1 MSSLIIARLAR
12 PISNYRYSQTMA
24 EGQAGQSVGRASGF
38 TLVFSGIVNSLVFVG
53 ECTTLLGDALFRL
66 FRRPLEFKETIS
78 QMAFIGVAS
87 VPIVALTTFASGAV
101 LSLYSAELLVRYGA
115 TSLAG
120 AAVGLAVTREIAPV
134 LAGIMVAARA
144 GSAMAAQIGS
154 MAVTEQVDALRS
166 LNVHPTN
173 YLVIPRLVAA
183 VTMLPVLAL
192 FGVYSGVLGG
202 YVVSVYRAG
211 VSDGSFWQ
219 SIRQFVEP
227 SDFVNGML
235 KTVVFGLIVAL
246 VACQQGLR
254 TKGGAV
260 GVGKATTHTV
270 VISMVLIYV
279 MNYFLTALM
288 FGAK

>member
-1 MSSLIIARLAR
+1 MA
-12 PISNYRYSQTMA
+12 A
-24 EGQAGQSVGRASGF
+24 EGTEQAVGKQSPPSLLVASIHGAL
-38 TLVFSGIVNSLVFVG
+38 TFVG
-53 ECTTLLGDALFRL
+53 ECTLLLGDTFARL
-66 FRRPLEFKETIS
+66 FRKPREYQETVN

-144 GSAMAAQIGS
+144 GSAMAAQIGT

-173 YLVIPRLVAA
+173 YLVIPRIIAA

-202 YVVSVYRAG
+202 YVVSVFKAG
-211 VSDGSFWQ
+211 VPDGSFWQ
-219 SIRQFVEP
+219 SVRQFVEP
-227 SDFVNGML
+227 SDFANGMI

-254 TKGGAV
+254 TTEGAV

-270 VISMVLIYV
+270 VISMVMIYV
-279 MNYFLTALM
+279 ANYFLTAVM
-288 FGAK
+288 FSGR